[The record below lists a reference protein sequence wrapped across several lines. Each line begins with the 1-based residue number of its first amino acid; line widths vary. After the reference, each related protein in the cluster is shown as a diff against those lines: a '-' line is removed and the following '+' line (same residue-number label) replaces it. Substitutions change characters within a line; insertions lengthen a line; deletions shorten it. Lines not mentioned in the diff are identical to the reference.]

1 MADGPIP
8 VARSQLR
15 VIPGQAPQQSG
26 HRSVWAPSTGHR
38 RRMGRVSFCGVLTG
52 NRPAGHKQHI
62 RAGHVGKGRADA
74 QVHQVDMV
82 VDHTGVS
89 AQRTV
94 CAPGRYA
101 RIS

>member
-1 MADGPIP
+1 
-8 VARSQLR
+8 
-15 VIPGQAPQQSG
+15 
-26 HRSVWAPSTGHR
+26 
-38 RRMGRVSFCGVLTG
+38 
-52 NRPAGHKQHI
+52 
-62 RAGHVGKGRADA
+62 
-74 QVHQVDMV
+74 MV

>member
-1 MADGPIP
+1 
-8 VARSQLR
+8 
-15 VIPGQAPQQSG
+15 
-26 HRSVWAPSTGHR
+26 
-38 RRMGRVSFCGVLTG
+38 MGRVSFCGVLTG

-101 RIS
+101 RISLGPMASSAVNPGTELAR